1 MVARKAVMTYRKFLV
16 TLYGYLNHQ
25 FFLFLNFLP
34 YPIRWF
40 FLKLALKK
48 LGSNVLID
56 YGCYIRY
63 PWRVSI
69 GNNVSLNRGC
79 IIYASMQ
86 VADAEIIL
94 GNNIALGPNVT
105 LFGAGHDASALSLP
119 DTAESIVIKDYVW
132 IGGNSTV
139 LQGVTIGEGAIVAA
153 GSVVTQDVESYSVVA
168 GIPAKKIKKRVLHSI
183 SYDHIA

>member
-1 MVARKAVMTYRKFLV
+1 MTYRKFLV

-79 IIYASMQ
+79 TIYASMQ

-119 DTAESIVIKDYVW
+119 DTAGSIVIKDYVW

>member
-1 MVARKAVMTYRKFLV
+1 
-16 TLYGYLNHQ
+16 
-25 FFLFLNFLP
+25 
-34 YPIRWF
+34 
-40 FLKLALKK
+40 
-48 LGSNVLID
+48 
-56 YGCYIRY
+56 
-63 PWRVSI
+63 
-69 GNNVSLNRGC
+69 
-79 IIYASMQ
+79 MQ